1 MCIDP
6 DHGSSHAD
14 AASGHAMAGMGM
26 PMDLPDHE
34 APVAPGESPSNGGA
48 PCDQPVTPGDC
59 QVLAPC
65 AGGAL
70 ANAPADIDGSARLGS
85 HVLARPALTLSSR
98 TIPPE
103 LPPPRA

>member
-1 MCIDP
+1 
-6 DHGSSHAD
+6 
-14 AASGHAMAGMGM
+14 MAGMGT
-26 PMDLPDHE
+26 PMDMPDHG
-34 APVAPGESPSNGGA
+34 APAVPGEIPSDGGA

-65 AGGAL
+65 AGGVFVS
-70 ANAPADIDGSARLGS
+70 APPNVDSSARIDS
-85 HVLARPALTLSSR
+85 RVVARPALALASR